1 MAPQDDA
8 CASPFGGQ
16 NAYLCVMQKTLSVIN
31 LSAIRRNA
39 LFVRSL
45 IGNRFFWA
53 VVKADAYGHGAAEV
67 AREISDIVDGFCVAL
82 SDEGAELR
90 INGVS
95 KPVLVLA
102 PPLNKEDAEKLKYY
116 NLTPTV
122 TDERS
127 ARLVGDTVCHVAI
140 NTGMN
145 RYGCFGKELEGVLD
159 IIPRGN
165 IAGVYSHLYAAENLP
180 HSLKQLQAFRS
191 AVAEVKAH
199 SPQAVAHLS
208 ASGGILRGGDFLCG
222 GVRCGLMLYGYA
234 PSGFKCSALEPALK
248 VYARLAGETQAT
260 GGGVGY
266 NIADRAYDRLYT
278 YRLGYADGF
287 RRGVPLG
294 EKTLCMDAFISTEK
308 RELLP
313 VFTDAESYAKKCGT
327 ITYEVLCSVT
337 KRSQRIYER
346 TAEIQI

>member
-1 MAPQDDA
+1 
-8 CASPFGGQ
+8 
-16 NAYLCVMQKTLSVIN
+16 MQKTLSVIN
-31 LSAIRRNA
+31 LSAIRHNA
-39 LFVRSL
+39 RYVRSL

-53 VVKADAYGHGAAEV
+53 VVKADGYGHGAAEV
-67 AREISDIVDGFCVAL
+67 ARELSDIADGFCVAL

-90 INGVS
+90 INGIT

-102 PPLNKEDAEKLKYY
+102 PPLNYEDVEKLRYY

-122 TDERS
+122 TDGRS
-127 ARLVGDTVCHVAI
+127 ARLIGDGACHIAV

-145 RYGCFGKELEGVLD
+145 RYGCCGKELERMLE

-165 IAGVYSHLYAAENLP
+165 IAGVYSHLYAAENAL
-180 HSLKQLQAFRS
+180 HSKKQLSAFRYAA
-191 AVAEVKAH
+191 AVVKAH
-199 SPQAVAHLS
+199 SPDAVAHLS
-208 ASGGILRGGDFLCG
+208 ASGGILKGADFLCE

-234 PSGFKCSALEPALK
+234 PVGFKCKALMPALK
-248 VYARLAGETQAT
+248 VYAHLSGETHVT

-266 NIADRAYDRLYT
+266 NIADRGYSRLYT

-287 RRGVPLG
+287 WRGVPLG
-294 EKTLCMDAFISTEK
+294 EKTLCMDAFISTK
-308 RELLP
+308 RQELLP

-327 ITYEVLCSVT
+327 ISYEVLCSVT